1 MGIILPTYLTHR
13 VVVKKLNEL
22 LHVGSMLMLTDILMK
37 YQLFKLSSSLNRIL
51 QTGSKIR

>member
-1 MGIILPTYLTHR
+1 MGIIIPTYLTHR
-13 VVVKKLNEL
+13 VVVKLNEL
-22 LHVGSMLMLTDILMK
+22 LHAGSMLMLTDILMK